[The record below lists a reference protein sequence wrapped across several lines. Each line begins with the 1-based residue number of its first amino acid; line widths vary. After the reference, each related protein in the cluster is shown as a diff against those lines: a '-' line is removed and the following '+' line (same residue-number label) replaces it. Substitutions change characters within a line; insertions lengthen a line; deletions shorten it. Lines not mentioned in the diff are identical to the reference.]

1 MITVSQVINTQSF
14 GVWLE
19 RTNQVISIISQN
31 TVTTDSSTGG
41 SLTTG
46 NSYVNGYF
54 GANYITVNTA
64 IRGGN
69 LTTSATLSIS
79 SNATFSG
86 AVNTAGLVSALS
98 GINITGSANVSS
110 VLNVG
115 SNVSVNTTQI
125 GIGNSTVNSA
135 ITVAQMVVANSTN
148 TATLNPI
155 SLTIG
160 TTVVN
165 TSTVAV
171 GTSTVNSSLVNAAA
185 INITGQV
192 NAATLFVSTSANV
205 GSNVQLTT
213 SQLAI
218 GNSTV
223 NAIANSTTIRLAN
236 STNTVTLTPVSIT
249 LGTTVV
255 NTTALALGSSFT
267 ANSTRVVLAT
277 TAGLQVNG
285 SIGTAG
291 QFLLS
296 NGTTAYWSTVTTGSV
311 TSVASG
317 SGLTGG
323 PITSTGTISVLANS
337 GIIANTTGIFVNP
350 NTGIVVNTA
359 GVFVNATYI
368 GTLSAN
374 NATYLNGQ
382 LASYYT
388 NATNITTGTLNTA
401 RLPATVNVAT
411 LLNVGANVNINT
423 STIFVGNSSTNVI
436 ANSSTLTIGATS
448 VNSTMVNSGS
458 VNTNLLTVSGNATF
472 ASNVSL
478 TSGLLAVTNNATFSS
493 NVSVEKVLLVNN
505 SHYSS
510 NAYTFNNSTARAV
523 VDVFDTA
530 TYRSAEYLIQVT
542 DSTTTPRSYQITKMT
557 VVHDNTTPYSTEYS
571 NIYTNI
577 PMGSFDVNIDTANN
591 FQLRFTPT
599 TANSVVKL
607 SRNSIVV

>member
-46 NSYVNGYF
+46 NSYVNGFF

-86 AVNTAGLVSALS
+86 VVNTAGLVSALG
-98 GINITGSANVSS
+98 GINITGAANVSS
-110 VLNVG
+110 TLNVG
-115 SNVSVNTTQI
+115 ANVSVNTTQI
-125 GIGNSTVNSA
+125 FVGNSTVNSA
-135 ITVAQMVVANSTN
+135 IAVAQMVVANSTN

-160 TTVVN
+160 STIVN
-165 TSTVAV
+165 TSTVVV
-171 GTSTVNSSLVNAAA
+171 GTTTANSSLVNAAA

-192 NAATLFVSTSANV
+192 NAATLFVTTSANV
-205 GSNVQLTT
+205 GANVQLTT

-236 STNTVTLTPVSIT
+236 STNTATLTPASIT
-249 LGTTVV
+249 FGTTVV

-267 ANSTRVVLAT
+267 ANSTRVVLG
-277 TAGLQVNG
+277 TAVGLQANG
-285 SIGTAG
+285 TIGTSG
-291 QFLLS
+291 QFLIS
-296 NGTTAYWSTVTTGSV
+296 NGTTAYWSTITTGSV

-323 PITSTGTISVLANS
+323 PITSTGTLSVLANS

-350 NTGIVVNTA
+350 NTGIVVNTS

-388 NATNITTGTLNTA
+388 NATNIITGTLNTA

-436 ANSSTLTIGATS
+436 ANSSTLTIGGTT

-478 TSGLLAVTNNATFSS
+478 TAGLLTVTNNATFSS
-493 NVSVEKVLLVNN
+493 NVSVSKILLINN
-505 SHYSS
+505 AHYSS
-510 NAYTFNNSTARAV
+510 NTYTFNNSTARAII
-523 VDVFDTA
+523 DIFDTA

-577 PMGSFDVNIDTANN
+577 PMGTFDVNIDTANN

>member
-31 TVTTDSSTGG
+31 TVTTDASTGG

-54 GANYITVNTA
+54 GANYLLVNTA
-64 IRGGN
+64 LRGGN
-69 LTTSATLSIS
+69 LTTSATLPIT

-86 AVNTAGLVSALS
+86 TVNTSGLVSALG
-98 GINITGSANVSS
+98 GINVTGTANVSS
-110 VLNVG
+110 ILNVG
-115 SNVSVNTTQI
+115 ANVSVNTTQI
-125 GIGNSTVNSA
+125 IVGNSTVNSV
-135 ITVAQMVVANSTN
+135 VAPTQFVVANSTN

-160 TTVVN
+160 TTIAN
-165 TSTVAV
+165 TTTVAV
-171 GTSTVNSSLVNAAA
+171 GTTTVNSSLVNTAAV
-185 INITGQV
+185 NITGQV
-192 NAATLFVSTSANV
+192 NAATIFVTTSANV

-213 SQLAI
+213 SQLSV

-223 NAIANSTTIRLAN
+223 NALANSTTIRIAN
-236 STNTVTLTPVSIT
+236 STNTATLTPVSIT
-249 LGTTVV
+249 IGTTVV
-255 NTTALALGSSFT
+255 NTTTIAIGSAFT
-267 ANSTRVVLAT
+267 ANSSRVVLSTAT
-277 TAGLQVNG
+277 GLQANG
-285 SIGTAG
+285 TIGTAG

-323 PITSTGTISVLANS
+323 PITSTGTLSVLANS
-337 GIIANTTGIFVNP
+337 GIIANTTGVFVNP
-350 NTGIVVNTA
+350 NTGIVVNTS

-388 NATNITTGTLNTA
+388 NATNITTGTLDTA

-411 LLNVGANVNINT
+411 LLNIGANVNINT
-423 STIFVGNSSTNVI
+423 SAIFVGNSVSNVI
-436 ANSSTLTIGATS
+436 ANSSTIAIGATT

-458 VNTNLLTVSGNATF
+458 VNTNLLTVSGNASF
-472 ASNVSL
+472 AANVNL
-478 TSGLLAVTNNATFSS
+478 TAGLLAVTNNATFSS
-493 NVSVEKVLLVNN
+493 NVSVSKILLINN
-505 SHYSS
+505 VHYSS
-510 NAYTFNNSTARAV
+510 NTYTFNNSTTRAI
-523 VDVFDTA
+523 VDIFDTA
-530 TYRSAEYLIQVT
+530 SYRSAEYLIQVT
-542 DSTTTPRSYQITKMT
+542 DPTTTPRSYQITKMT
-557 VVHDNTTPYSTEYS
+557 VIHDNTTPYSTEYS

-577 PMGSFDVNIDTANN
+577 PMGTFDVNIDTANN

-607 SRNSIVV
+607 SRTSIVV